1 MLQSTRILGNH
12 ELMVEIYIN
21 FVTLT
26 HLLVNDCKIVN
37 VETLVDQ
44 CPEVVNLSHKIDNQ
58 ERFRILKQVIM

>member
-1 MLQSTRILGNH
+1 
-12 ELMVEIYIN
+12 MVEIYIN

>member
-1 MLQSTRILGNH
+1 
-12 ELMVEIYIN
+12 MVEIYIN

-44 CPEVVNLSHKIDNQ
+44 CPEVVSLSHKIDNQ